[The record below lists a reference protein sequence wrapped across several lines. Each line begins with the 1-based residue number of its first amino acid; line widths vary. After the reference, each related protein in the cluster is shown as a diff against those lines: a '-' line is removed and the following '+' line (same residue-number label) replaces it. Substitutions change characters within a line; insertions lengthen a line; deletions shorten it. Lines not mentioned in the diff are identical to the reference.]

1 MKFRI
6 SYLLLPVALVLSTMS
21 PASAVAKSGS
31 PCNTLS
37 QFQKT
42 TQGLLVCDLIK
53 KKKIWRKATG
63 VEATFYKNDQ
73 LRIQEEQQKKLDEAA
88 KAETDRIA
96 QEAKAAADKAAAD
109 KAAAD
114 KAAADKAA
122 ADKAAADKA
131 AADKAAADKAAA
143 DKAAADK
150 AAADKAAADKA
161 AAYKAAADKAAAD
174 KAAADKAAADKAAA
188 AEVPKLVVGG
198 TYFGQDVDHPEW
210 NWVAIRVT
218 NSASTKMFSH
228 QFFDVLLADATG
240 GIIDSSFSTNFP
252 ILGPGQSAWYTTTEF
267 NSKPISQ
274 SVFQQKYSTT
284 SSPLALSELPTAT
297 NAHLVTS
304 SYYASRKMIAFTV
317 RNNSSKVLSEGTK
330 CFAVLLNSSNTPVY
344 AIWGRMGKSVL
355 PGGSA
360 EVTIGS
366 DFTFNGQY
374 SSIEISLGPQFP

>member
-96 QEAKAAADKAAAD
+96 QEA
-109 KAAAD
+109 
-114 KAAADKAA
+114 
-122 ADKAAADKA
+122 
-131 AADKAAADKAAA
+131 
-143 DKAAADK
+143 
-150 AAADKAAADKA
+150 
-161 AAYKAAADKAAAD
+161 KAAAD

>member
-1 MKFRI
+1 VRKISKF
-6 SYLLLPVALVLSTMS
+6 LLL
-21 PASAVAKSGS
+21 SAVFILALSSFVPAFAAVKTGS
-31 PCNTLS
+31 PCISLN

-53 KKKIWRKATG
+53 KKKTWRKATA

-73 LRIQEEQQKKLDEAA
+73 LRMQEEQQKKLDDAA
-88 KAETDRIA
+88 KAESDRLA
-96 QEAKAAADKAAAD
+96 QEAKATADKAAADKAVADKAAADKAVADKAVADKAAAD
-109 KAAAD
+109 KAAA
-114 KAAADKAA
+114 
-122 ADKAAADKA
+122 
-131 AADKAAADKAAA
+131 
-143 DKAAADK
+143 
-150 AAADKAAADKA
+150 
-161 AAYKAAADKAAAD
+161 
-174 KAAADKAAADKAAA
+174 
-188 AEVPKLVVGG
+188 EVPKLVVAG

-284 SSPLALSELPTAT
+284 PSPLALSELPTAT

-304 SYYASRKMIAFTV
+304 TYYASRKMIAFTV